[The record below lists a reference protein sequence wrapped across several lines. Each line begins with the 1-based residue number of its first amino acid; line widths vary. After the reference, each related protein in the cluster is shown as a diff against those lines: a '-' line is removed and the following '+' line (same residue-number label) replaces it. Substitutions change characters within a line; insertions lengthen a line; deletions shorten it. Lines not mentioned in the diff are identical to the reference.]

1 MNKSLLIIKNISHE
15 APGLIETVLL
25 EQKIT
30 SHTVDLSAG
39 EHFPDPRSF
48 SAIIVLGGP
57 QSANDITPSMQ
68 MQLHK
73 IKVIIEEGLPF
84 LGICL
89 GMQALVKAGGG
100 NVIKCQTK
108 EIGFT
113 DPEGE
118 EYRMELTET
127 GKADPLFYGLSESIR
142 VFQLHGESVEL
153 ADDMMLLASG
163 RLCPIQAVKAGEK
176 AYGLQCHAEMT
187 LSMFLSWLALDADL
201 KSMDRTALIE
211 QFESFRHE
219 YTATGIQLINNF
231 LRISG
236 LAHD

>member
-1 MNKSLLIIKNISHE
+1 MKKPLLIIKNITHE

-25 EQKIT
+25 NQKIT

-39 EHFPDPRSF
+39 EQFPDPRSF

-118 EYRMELTET
+118 EYRIELTET

-142 VFQLHGESVEL
+142 VFQLHGENVEL

-163 RLCPIQAVKAGEK
+163 RLCPIQAVKVGK
-176 AYGLQCHAEMT
+176 NAYGLQCHAEMT
-187 LSMFLSWLALDADL
+187 SAMFSSWLNLDDDL
-201 KSMDRTALIE
+201 NRMDSTALTK
-211 QFESFRHE
+211 QFASFREE
-219 YTATGIQLINNF
+219 YTATGVQLINNF

-236 LAHD
+236 IAL